1 MGRGEME
8 SYRIVIAD
16 DHALFRQG
24 LRKIIEGVADLE
36 VAGEAGDGE
45 ELLSLLQTAVPHM
58 VILDISMPRLRGI
71 EALREVKRSYPS
83 VKALVLTMHREYL
96 HQALSAGAEGYLL
109 KEDADR
115 ELFSAI
121 DRIRQERRY
130 ISPRLRE
137 ELAEEEVPVPEPL
150 SARETEVL
158 NLIAGGKSNREIA
171 EVLFI
176 SVRTVEAHRAT
187 ILSKLNIHNT
197 ADLVRYAIEK
207 GFV

>member
-1 MGRGEME
+1 M
-8 SYRIVIAD
+8 
-16 DHALFRQG
+16 
-24 LRKIIEGVADLE
+24 
-36 VAGEAGDGE
+36 
-45 ELLSLLQTAVPHM
+45 M
-58 VILDISMPRLRGI
+58 VILDISMPKLRGI
-71 EALREVKRSYPS
+71 EAVREVKKRHPA
-83 VKALVLTMHREYL
+83 VKVLILTMYREYL

-121 DRIRQERRY
+121 DRIRHGRIY

-137 ELAEEEVPVPEPL
+137 ELAEDEIPVPEPL

-171 EVLFI
+171 AILFI

-187 ILSKLNIHNT
+187 ILSKLNLHNT

>member
-1 MGRGEME
+1 MKMDG
-8 SYRIVIAD
+8 YLIVLAD
-16 DHALFRQG
+16 DHALFRLG
-24 LRKIIEGVADLE
+24 LRKIIEGVVDLE
-36 VAGEAGDGE
+36 VTGEAGDGL
-45 ELLSLLQTAVPHM
+45 ELMSLLQTTVPHL

-71 EALREVKRSYPS
+71 EAVREVKKRFPA
-83 VKALVLTMHREYL
+83 VKVLVLTMHREYL

-121 DRIRQERRY
+121 DKIRQGKSY

-137 ELAEEEVPVPEPL
+137 ELAQDEVPVPEPL
-150 SARETEVL
+150 SGRETEIL

-171 EVLFI
+171 TLLYI

-187 ILSKLNIHNT
+187 ILSKLNLHNT

>member
-1 MGRGEME
+1 MGG
-8 SYRIVIAD
+8 YRIVLAD

-36 VAGEAGDGE
+36 VAGEAGDGL
-45 ELLSLLQTAVPHM
+45 ELLSLLETILAHL
-58 VILDISMPRLRGI
+58 VILDLSMPRLRGI
-71 EALREVKRSYPS
+71 EAVREVKKRYPA
-83 VKALVLTMHREYL
+83 VKVLVLTMYREYL

-121 DRIRQERRY
+121 DNIRQGRSY

-137 ELAEEEVPVPEPL
+137 ELADSEVLVPEPL

-158 NLIAGGKSNREIA
+158 NLIAGGKSNRDIA
-171 EVLFI
+171 EILFI

-187 ILSKLNIHNT
+187 ILSKLNLRNT

>member
-1 MGRGEME
+1 ME
-8 SYRIVIAD
+8 RYLIVLAD

-24 LRKIIEGVADLE
+24 VKKIVDGVADLE
-36 VAGEAGDGE
+36 VAGEAGDGL
-45 ELLSLLQTAVPHM
+45 ELLSFLRTTAPQL
-58 VILDISMPRLRGI
+58 VILDISMPRVRGI
-71 EALREVKRSYPS
+71 ETLREVKKLYPA
-83 VKALVLTMHREYL
+83 VKVLVLTMYREYL
-96 HQALSAGAEGYLL
+96 HLALSAGADGYLL

-121 DRIRQERRY
+121 DKIRQGKSY

-137 ELAEEEVPVPEPL
+137 ELPEDEVPVPEPL
-150 SARETEVL
+150 STRETEVL
-158 NLIAGGKSNREIA
+158 NLIAEGKSNREIA
-171 EVLFI
+171 TILCI

-187 ILSKLNIHNT
+187 ILGKLNLRNT

>member
-1 MGRGEME
+1 ME
-8 SYRIVIAD
+8 NYRIVLAD

-24 LRKIIEGVADLE
+24 LGKIIEGVADLE
-36 VAGEAGDGE
+36 VTGEAGDGL
-45 ELLSLLQTAVPHM
+45 ELLSLLQTTVPHM

-71 EALREVKRSYPS
+71 EAVREVKKRFPA
-83 VKALVLTMHREYL
+83 VKVLVLTMYREYL

-121 DRIRQERRY
+121 DNIRQGRSY

-137 ELAEEEVPVPEPL
+137 ELADSEVLVPEPL

-158 NLIAGGKSNREIA
+158 NLIAGGKSNRDIA
-171 EVLFI
+171 EILFI

-187 ILSKLNIHNT
+187 ILSKLNLRNT

-207 GFV
+207 GFA

>member
-1 MGRGEME
+1 MGG
-8 SYRIVIAD
+8 YRIMLAD
-16 DHALFRQG
+16 DHPLFRQG
-24 LRKIIEGVADLE
+24 LKKIIEGVADLE
-36 VAGEAGDGE
+36 VAGEAGDGL
-45 ELLSLLQTAVPHM
+45 ELLSLLEMESPMM
-58 VILDISMPRLRGI
+58 VILDISMPKLRGI
-71 EALREVKRSYPS
+71 EAIREVKKSYPA
-83 VKALVLTMHREYL
+83 VKVLVLTMHREYL

-121 DRIRQERRY
+121 DKIRQGRSY
-130 ISPRLRE
+130 VSPRLRE
-137 ELAEEEVPVPEPL
+137 ELAEDEVPVPEPL
-150 SARETEVL
+150 SGRETEIL

-171 EVLFI
+171 TILFI

-187 ILSKLNIHNT
+187 ILSKLNLHNT

>member
-1 MGRGEME
+1 MEESEME
-8 SYRIVIAD
+8 SYLIVLAD

-36 VAGEAGDGE
+36 VAGEAGDGL
-45 ELLSLLQTAVPHM
+45 ELLSLLQTTVPHL

-71 EALREVKRSYPS
+71 EALREVKKLFPA
-83 VKALVLTMHREYL
+83 VNVLVLTMHREYL

-121 DRIRQERRY
+121 DKIRQGRIY

-137 ELAEEEVPVPEPL
+137 ELSEDEVPVPEPL

-158 NLIAGGKSNREIA
+158 NLIARGKSNREIA
-171 EVLFI
+171 EILFI

-187 ILSKLNIHNT
+187 ILSKLNLRNT

>member
-1 MGRGEME
+1 MGA
-8 SYRIVIAD
+8 YRIMLAD

-24 LRKIIEGVADLE
+24 VKKIIEGVADLE
-36 VAGEAGDGE
+36 VTGEAGDGL
-45 ELLSLLQTAVPHM
+45 ELLALMETEPPMMAIV
-58 VILDISMPRLRGI
+58 DISMPKMRGI
-71 EALREVKRSYPS
+71 EAVREVKKRFSE
-83 VKALVLTMHREYL
+83 VKVLVLTMHREFL

-121 DRIRQERRY
+121 DKIRQGGIY

-137 ELAEEEVPVPEPL
+137 ELAEDEVPAPEAL

-171 EVLFI
+171 EILFI

-187 ILSKLNIHNT
+187 ILSKLNLRNT

>member
-1 MGRGEME
+1 MGG
-8 SYRIVIAD
+8 YRIVLAD

-24 LRKIIEGVADLE
+24 LKKIIEGVADLE
-36 VAGEAGDGE
+36 VAGEAGDGL
-45 ELLSLLQTAVPHM
+45 ELLSLMEMEPPMM

-71 EALREVKRSYPS
+71 EAIREVKKRYSE
-83 VKALVLTMHREYL
+83 VKVLVLTMHREYL

-121 DRIRQERRY
+121 DKIRQGTRY

-137 ELAEEEVPVPEPL
+137 ELAEDEVPVPEPL
-150 SARETEVL
+150 SAREIEIM

-171 EVLFI
+171 TILFI

-187 ILSKLNIHNT
+187 ILSKLNLHNT

-207 GFV
+207 GLV

>member
-1 MGRGEME
+1 MDG
-8 SYRIVIAD
+8 YPIVLAD

-36 VAGEAGDGE
+36 VAGEAGDGL
-45 ELLSLLQTAVPHM
+45 ELLSLLQTTVPHL

-71 EALREVKRSYPS
+71 EAVREVKKRFPE
-83 VKALVLTMHREYL
+83 VKALVLTMHRQYL

-121 DRIRQERRY
+121 DKIRQGRIY

-137 ELAEEEVPVPEPL
+137 ELAEDEVPVPEPL
-150 SARETEVL
+150 SARETEIL

-171 EVLFI
+171 EILFI

-187 ILSKLNIHNT
+187 ILSKLNLRNT

>member
-1 MGRGEME
+1 MGG
-8 SYRIVIAD
+8 YLIVLAD

-36 VAGEAGDGE
+36 VVGEAGDGL
-45 ELLSLLQTAVPHM
+45 ELLSLLQTTIPHLL
-58 VILDISMPRLRGI
+58 ILDISMPRLRGI
-71 EALREVKRSYPS
+71 EAMREVKKSFPA
-83 VKALVLTMHREYL
+83 VQVLVLTMHREYL
-96 HQALSAGAEGYLL
+96 HQALSAGAQGYLL

-121 DRIRQERRY
+121 DKIRLGRRY

-137 ELAEEEVPVPEPL
+137 ELAEDEVPVPEPL
-150 SARETEVL
+150 SARETEIL
-158 NLIAGGKSNREIA
+158 NLIAEGKSNREIA
-171 EVLFI
+171 EILLI

-187 ILSKLNIHNT
+187 ILSKLNLRNT

>member
-1 MGRGEME
+1 ME
-8 SYRIVIAD
+8 GYRIMLAD

-24 LRKIIEGVADLE
+24 LRKIIDGVADLE
-36 VAGEAGDGE
+36 VAGEAGDGLQ
-45 ELLSLLQTAVPHM
+45 LLSILQAMVPHL
-58 VILDISMPRLRGI
+58 VIMDISMPRLRGI
-71 EALREVKRSYPS
+71 EALREVKRRHPA
-83 VKALVLTMHREYL
+83 VKVLVLSMHREYL

-115 ELFSAI
+115 ELFCAI
-121 DRIRQERRY
+121 DRIRHGRTY

-137 ELAEEEVPVPEPL
+137 ELAEDEDSVPDPL

-158 NLIAGGKSNREIA
+158 NLIATGKSNRDIA
-171 EVLFI
+171 ATLYI

-187 ILSKLNIHNT
+187 ILSKLNIRNT

-207 GFV
+207 GFA

>member
-1 MGRGEME
+1 MGG
-8 SYRIVIAD
+8 YRIVLAD

-36 VAGEAGDGE
+36 VAGEAGDGL
-45 ELLSLLQTAVPHM
+45 ELLSLLDTIPAHL

-71 EALREVKRSYPS
+71 EALREIKKRFPALK
-83 VKALVLTMHREYL
+83 VLVLTMHREYL
-96 HQALSAGAEGYLL
+96 HKALSAGAEGYLL

-121 DRIRQERRY
+121 DKTRQGRIY
-130 ISPRLRE
+130 VSPRLRE
-137 ELAEEEVPVPEPL
+137 ELAEDEVPGPEAL

-158 NLIAGGKSNREIA
+158 NLIAGGKSNRDIA
-171 EVLFI
+171 TVLYI

-187 ILSKLNIHNT
+187 ILSKLNLRNT

>member
-1 MGRGEME
+1 ME
-8 SYRIVIAD
+8 GYLIVLAD

-36 VAGEAGDGE
+36 VAGEAGDGL
-45 ELLSLLQTAVPHM
+45 ELLSLLQTTVPHL
-58 VILDISMPRLRGI
+58 VILDVSMPRLRGI
-71 EALREVKRSYPS
+71 EAVREVKKRYPD
-83 VKALVLTMHREYL
+83 VKVLVLTMHREYL

-121 DRIRQERRY
+121 DKIRQGRIY
-130 ISPRLRE
+130 ISPRRRE
-137 ELAEEEVPVPEPL
+137 VLAEDEVPLPEPL
-150 SARETEVL
+150 SPRETEVL

-171 EVLFI
+171 AILFI

-187 ILSKLNIHNT
+187 ILSKLNLHNT

>member
-1 MGRGEME
+1 MEGHEMGK
-8 SYRIVIAD
+8 YRIVLAD

-24 LRKIIEGVADLE
+24 LRKIIEDVADLE
-36 VAGEAGDGE
+36 VAGEAGDGL
-45 ELLSLLQTAVPHM
+45 ELLSLLETDPPRM
-58 VILDISMPRLRGI
+58 VILDISMPKLRGI
-71 EALREVKRSYPS
+71 EAIREVKKRFSA
-83 VKALVLTMHREYL
+83 VKVLVLTMHREYL

-121 DRIRQERRY
+121 DRIRQERSY

-137 ELAEEEVPVPEPL
+137 ELGEDEVPVPEPL
-150 SARETEVL
+150 SVRETEVL
-158 NLIAGGKSNREIA
+158 NLIAGGKSNRGIA
-171 EVLFI
+171 EILFI

-187 ILSKLNIHNT
+187 ILSKLNLRNT
-197 ADLVRYAIEK
+197 ADLVRYSIEK

>member
-1 MGRGEME
+1 MGG
-8 SYRIVIAD
+8 YRIVLAD

-36 VAGEAGDGE
+36 VAGEAGDGL
-45 ELLSLLQTAVPHM
+45 ELLSLLETTNPDL

-71 EALREVKRSYPS
+71 EAMREVKKSFPE
-83 VKALVLTMHREYL
+83 VKVLVLTMHREYL

-121 DRIRQERRY
+121 DKVRQGRIY
-130 ISPRLRE
+130 ISPRLRA
-137 ELAEEEVPVPEPL
+137 ELADDEIPVPEPL

-171 EVLFI
+171 EILFI
-176 SVRTVEAHRAT
+176 SIRTVEAHRAT
-187 ILSKLNIHNT
+187 ILSKLNLKNT
-197 ADLVRYAIEK
+197 ADLVRFAIEK
-207 GFV
+207 GFA

>member
-1 MGRGEME
+1 ME
-8 SYRIVIAD
+8 GYRIVIAD
-16 DHALFRQG
+16 DHPLFRQG
-24 LRKIIEGVADLE
+24 LKKIIEGVADLE
-36 VAGEAGDGE
+36 VAGEAGDGL
-45 ELLSLLQTAVPHM
+45 ELLALMEMNLPMM
-58 VILDISMPRLRGI
+58 VILDISMPKMRGI
-71 EALREVKRSYPS
+71 EAIREVKKRYPA
-83 VKALVLTMHREYL
+83 VKVLVLSMHREYL

-115 ELFSAI
+115 ELFLAI
-121 DRIRQERRY
+121 DKIRQGRSY

-137 ELAEEEVPVPEPL
+137 ELAEDEVPVPEPL
-150 SARETEVL
+150 SGRETEIL

-171 EVLFI
+171 SILSI

-187 ILSKLNIHNT
+187 IQSKLNLHKT

>member
-1 MGRGEME
+1 ME
-8 SYRIVIAD
+8 GYQIVLAD

-24 LRKIIEGVADLE
+24 LRKIIEGVADLG
-36 VAGEAGDGE
+36 VAGEAGDGL
-45 ELLSLLQTAVPHM
+45 ELLSLLETTNPQL

-71 EALREVKRSYPS
+71 EAMRELKKSFPEVK
-83 VKALVLTMHREYL
+83 VLVLTMHREYL

-121 DRIRQERRY
+121 DKIRLGRRY

-137 ELAEEEVPVPEPL
+137 ELAEDEIPAPEPL

-171 EVLFI
+171 EILFI

-187 ILSKLNIHNT
+187 ILSKLNLRNT

-207 GFV
+207 GFA

>member
-1 MGRGEME
+1 MDG
-8 SYRIVIAD
+8 YLIVLAD

-24 LRKIIEGVADLE
+24 LKKIIEGVADLE
-36 VAGEAGDGE
+36 VAGEAGDGL
-45 ELLSLLQTAVPHM
+45 ELLSLLQTTVPHL

-71 EALREVKRSYPS
+71 EAVREVKKRFPA
-83 VKALVLTMHREYL
+83 VKVLILTMHREYL

-121 DRIRQERRY
+121 DKIRHGRTY
-130 ISPRLRE
+130 ISPRLRDD
-137 ELAEEEVPVPEPL
+137 LAEDEVPVLEPL

-158 NLIAGGKSNREIA
+158 HLLSGGKTNREIA
-171 EVLFI
+171 ANLSI

-187 ILSKLNIHNT
+187 IMSKLNLRNT